1 MKLFYKI
8 LLIFLISPGPLY
20 SSYCD
25 DGDIINYFN
34 DGIWKL
40 DLNVYGSSNDIEHHQ
55 FLFTFEQRSTNSLK
69 LSRTLKFPK
78 VNSTSPRRV
87 YSAKKMQLRGGT
99 VDVSPI
105 RILKFFFKQT
115 GELTFNAI
123 DPNGSQRDLCVYE
136 MYIDGIQ
143 QTSSDDDY
151 EYNAKY
157 RLIFHAGEMWQNES
171 HYNSLAVEPSSI
183 FFEYNDIQGEM
194 DKNVTGSIRKVE
206 YSD

>member
-8 LLIFLISPGPLY
+8 VLIFLISPGPLY

-25 DGDIINYFN
+25 DGDIINYFY

-69 LSRTLKFPK
+69 LSRSLKFPK
-78 VNSTSPRRV
+78 IISSAPKRI
-87 YSAKKMQLRGGT
+87 YSAKKMKLVDGT

-105 RILKFFFKQT
+105 RIEKFSFKQT
-115 GELTFNAI
+115 GELTFNPLDA
-123 DPNGSQRDLCVYE
+123 NGSQRNLCVYE
-136 MYIDGIQ
+136 MNIDGIQ
-143 QTSSDDDY
+143 QNSSDDDY

-157 RLIFHAGEMWQNES
+157 RLIFHAGEMWQNKS
-171 HYNSLAVEPSSI
+171 SYLPLAVEPTSI
-183 FFEYNDIQGEM
+183 FFEYNDIQGEA
-194 DKNVTGSIRKVE
+194 DNNVTGSIRRVE